1 MRFYLVA
8 VLFMFSLVAVSQ
20 EKSTHSQSM
29 GSVSVYDDYHTNCS
43 FSALLEQ
50 TEVCLGYHNSFFLS
64 ELGETVLHA
73 SFPTKNIVHS
83 YTVSVFGYSDYNNI
97 SVKASLARMF
107 TPRMSAGIAAAYLL
121 HHHVG
126 AEKGMSGFSVSPGM
140 YCYFAEDNLLAC
152 HAEIRNEPKTLEK
165 NEFAYAAFVAY
176 NLTINTY
183 VNWTTEIGID
193 KKEFIGKMG
202 FSYDIEKC
210 SLRCGVSLMPIRP
223 SAGFGFDIDCF
234 NFSYAADY
242 CSSLGSR
249 MSLGLKWRI
258 QNKRSYAK

>member
-83 YTVSVFGYSDYNNI
+83 YTVSVFGYSYYNDI
-97 SVKASLARMF
+97 SAKASLARMF

-140 YCYFAEDNLLAC
+140 YCYFTEDNLLAC

-165 NEFAYAAFVAY
+165 NGFAYAAF
-176 NLTINTY
+176 I
-183 VNWTTEIGID
+183 
-193 KKEFIGKMG
+193 
-202 FSYDIEKC
+202 
-210 SLRCGVSLMPIRP
+210 
-223 SAGFGFDIDCF
+223 
-234 NFSYAADY
+234 
-242 CSSLGSR
+242 
-249 MSLGLKWRI
+249 
-258 QNKRSYAK
+258 

>member
-64 ELGETVLHA
+64 ELGKTVLHA

-83 YTVSVFGYSDYNNI
+83 YTVSVFGYSDYNDI
-97 SVKASLARMF
+97 SAKASLARMF

-121 HHHVG
+121 NHHVG

-140 YCYFAEDNLLAC
+140 YCYFTEDNLLAC
-152 HAEIRNEPKTLEK
+152 YVEIRNEPKTLEK
-165 NEFAYAAFVAY
+165 NEFAYAAFIAY

-183 VNWTTEIGID
+183 VNWATEIGID

-202 FSYDIEKC
+202 FSYDIEKF
-210 SLRCGVSLMPIRP
+210 SLRCGASLMPIRP

-234 NFSYAADY
+234 NFSYSADY